1 MRQRSTGRLILSILF
16 AFVASAAALGQT
28 AQSVDIARGW
38 RLEAFALNVLADVEL
53 RSGDTKASCAILN
66 ATLDL
71 ELRCTIGD
79 RFGEAESLV
88 TQAPLARA
96 KGRDADVVGLL
107 GDARRRRV
115 EIGDRPGIA
124 ECNAELARL
133 AQRPVPA

>member
-1 MRQRSTGRLILSILF
+1 MELSTTKFF
-16 AFVASAAALGQT
+16 ALSAAIGTLAL
-28 AQSVDIARGW
+28 A
-38 RLEAFALNVLADVEL
+38 VLVAEVL
-53 RSGDTKASCAILN
+53 SKGGAILN

-71 ELRCTIGD
+71 ELRRKIGD
-79 RFGEAESLV
+79 RFGEAESLF

-96 KGRDADVVGLL
+96 EGRDADVVGLL

-133 AQRPVPA
+133 PQRPVPA

>member
-1 MRQRSTGRLILSILF
+1 MELSTTKFFALSAIGTL
-16 AFVASAAALGQT
+16 ALGV
-28 AQSVDIARGW
+28 ALWPMFR
-38 RLEAFALNVLADVEL
+38 RYEA
-53 RSGDTKASCAILN
+53 CAILN

-71 ELRCTIGD
+71 ELRRKIGD
-79 RFGEAESLV
+79 RFGEAESLF

-96 KGRDADVVGLL
+96 EGRDADVVGLL

-133 AQRPVPA
+133 PQRPVPA